1 LFLNINKFQAIK
13 GFHRI
18 YEYPKLFLN
27 IHTFQAIAF
36 SKLTFGIAFSKLTCG
51 IAVNLTGE
59 LIVHHVV
66 ITNGA
71 VVE

>member
-1 LFLNINKFQAIK
+1 
-13 GFHRI
+13 
-18 YEYPKLFLN
+18 LFLN
-27 IHTFQAIAF
+27 IHTFQAIEFSKLTCGIAF
-36 SKLTFGIAFSKLTCG
+36 SKLTRGIAFSKLTCG
-51 IAVNLTGE
+51 IAFNHNPPGE